1 MSENRNCFHAGAAA
15 RLHILPDQG
24 EYRFVLILAKPPVD
38 AVPASLGRRGELTA
52 ILPHDRGATW
62 PHRDGQAIARG
73 VLAQGG
79 AIALGF
85 VTLADALACKTRIDH
100 DNRASAPGGAA

>member
-1 MSENRNCFHAGAAA
+1 MSASSFHAGAAA
-15 RLHILPDQG
+15 QLHIRPEPA
-24 EYRFVLILAKPPVD
+24 EYKFMLILAKPPVE
-38 AVPASLGRRGELTA
+38 AVPASLVRRGELAA

-62 PHRDGQAIARG
+62 PHRDGQVIARG

-85 VTLADALACKTRIDH
+85 VTLADALACKARIDR
-100 DNRASAPGGAA
+100 DNQTSAPGGVA